1 MLAAHRDQENLVPAH
16 PVPTKQTLKDGATR
30 FPKTP
35 LVSRNCENFQATT
48 IAGKTG
54 KDGFTGTRHDKFAAK
69 GTGKASA
76 MVTPM
81 ARTVRAPLGNKTTNA
96 KARADRSAGVKDMV
110 KEIERAQAKQ
120 TTVQRPK
127 PKASE
132 PAPAKKQLAIHFDD
146 NRNSGEE
153 EEPEYAPPP
162 PKPLPY
168 QSDVLPEG
176 GLTFE
181 SLKGKKF
188 LKGFYEHFH
197 NPLGDAGVSRE
208 EKRLCEEMQALLKAA
223 KERNERE
230 AATLSWNI
238 EDLIETAPSSRD
250 NPAADNETVSGQHKL
265 AKKPRGQLPTLSSKQ
280 AALALAGS
288 SGGGRDARSGA
299 PPRSA
304 PARKPLSS
312 LLSGSK
318 TGKQDAMRQAAESA
332 GETASRTTIGYN
344 KGRTASSMLQKRVTS
359 QPARQPSVRAT
370 QQEPSIL
377 TPARS
382 QQAAPS
388 KELLLGDH
396 SRPQFLAMF
405 DEMDDEDLPPVR
417 NPFPALDEEEEE
429 EFELKLA
436 M

>member
-1 MLAAHRDQENLVPAH
+1 MLAAHRDQENLVPTH
-16 PVPTKQTLKDGATR
+16 QVPTKQTLKDGATR

-35 LVSRNCENFQATT
+35 LVSRNDENFQATT
-48 IAGKTG
+48 FAGKTG
-54 KDGFTGTRHDKFAAK
+54 KYGFTGVRHDKFAAK
-69 GTGKASA
+69 GTGKASS

-81 ARTVRAPLGNKTTNA
+81 ARNVRAPLGNKTTNA
-96 KARADRSAGVKDMV
+96 KAKTDRSAGVKDMV
-110 KEIERAQAKQ
+110 KEIERAQAKH
-120 TTVQRPK
+120 TTVQKPK
-127 PKASE
+127 PKTLE
-132 PAPAKKQLAIHFDD
+132 LAPAKKQLAIHFDQSRD
-146 NRNSGEE
+146 SEE
-153 EEPEYAPPP
+153 DEEPEYAPPP

-230 AATLSWNI
+230 AATLNWNI

-250 NPAADNETVSGQHKL
+250 NPAADSETVPEQHKL
-265 AKKPRGQLPTLSSKQ
+265 AKKSRSQLATMSSKQ
-280 AALALAGS
+280 AALALAVS
-288 SGGGRDARSGA
+288 SGGGRDANAGA
-299 PPRSA
+299 PLRSA
-304 PARKPLSS
+304 PTRKPLSS
-312 LLSGSK
+312 LLLGSK
-318 TGKQDAMRQAAESA
+318 TGKQVAMRQATESA

-344 KGRTASSMLQKRVTS
+344 KGRTASSMLQKRVID
-359 QPARQPSVRAT
+359 QPVRQFSVCGTHSEPSVV
-370 QQEPSIL
+370 
-377 TPARS
+377 TPARM

-388 KELLLGDH
+388 KEPLLGDH

-405 DEMDDEDLPPVR
+405 DDMDDEDLPPIR
-417 NPFPALDEEEEE
+417 NPFPGLEEEEEE
-429 EFELKLA
+429 EFEMKLA